1 MAELEGKVLDG
12 KYRLTRRLGSG
23 GVGTVYEAV
32 HELIGQ
38 KFALKVLKPEY
49 ATSPTLAQRLV
60 QEAKAASAVDH
71 PSIIKI
77 FDAGRTR
84 DGLTFLVMELLVG
97 QELSARIRGSA
108 DPVPFQEAVDITSDV
123 LDALVAAHA
132 KGIIHRDLKPE
143 NVFLTRGPHGQ
154 RWVKLL
160 DFGIA
165 KIVDHRM
172 AGPRLTHAGTVV
184 GTPFYMAPEH
194 ARGAR
199 DLDARVDV
207 YATGVM
213 LFEMLT
219 KRVPFDGQSYNEV
232 LAKVLSEP
240 FPRPRKF
247 NGNIP
252 EGLEAVLLRATA
264 KDRNARFPSA
274 AAFLEAL
281 TPFCSEA
288 PSAVFRLTEVAAFGR
303 ASKVGTE
310 DLEMV
315 PEESIPTLAGE
326 VPLADARPAPSR
338 PPRRDRPEDSPPGEP
353 KPDVARVETVRLPGD
368 ASETPEG
375 PPVER
380 EAGTL
385 MGAAVPAP
393 DRTRSRLALWISIG
407 VVAGVASA
415 TLIWSSLAGRSGDR
429 TPAAG
434 GPGPVVATDPAD
446 GGVAE
451 AASVASADGVPGA
464 SAADSGPSIAA
475 VPLVLEAG
483 ESPNPVPLDVLAG
496 GPDAGESRL
505 VTIRLLDVPPDAKL
519 WVDGSPSTNPFYIE
533 RSDAEHRLRIHAAGF
548 QPFSTTFTAPENM
561 GIPVRLLRAR
571 GPGSADAGDAR
582 DSRSGQLLPDPHLP
596 R

>member
-1 MAELEGKVLDG
+1 MAEFEGKVLDG

-38 KFALKVLKPEY
+38 KFAIKVLKPEY

-60 QEAKAASAVDH
+60 QEAKAASAIDH

-108 DPVPFQEAVDITSDV
+108 DPVPSEEAVDITSDV

-219 KRVPFDGQSYNEV
+219 KRVPFDGHSYNEV

-274 AAFLEAL
+274 AAFLEAV

-288 PSAVFRLTEVAAFGR
+288 PSAVFRLTEAAAFGR
-303 ASKVGTE
+303 ASKVGTG

-315 PEESIPTLAGE
+315 PEESIRRCGRVPSPTP
-326 VPLADARPAPSR
+326 V
-338 PPRRDRPEDSPPGEP
+338 PRRRGTAWNLAVRGA
-353 KPDVARVETVRLPGD
+353 KPDVAEAFTVRLPD
-368 ASETPEG
+368 DSPETSEG
-375 PPVER
+375 PQEER

-393 DRTRSRLALWISIG
+393 DRVRSRLALWISIG
-407 VVAGVASA
+407 VVVGVVAAA
-415 TLIWSSLAGRSGDR
+415 TLI
-429 TPAAG
+429 
-434 GPGPVVATDPAD
+434 
-446 GGVAE
+446 
-451 AASVASADGVPGA
+451 
-464 SAADSGPSIAA
+464 
-475 VPLVLEAG
+475 
-483 ESPNPVPLDVLAG
+483 
-496 GPDAGESRL
+496 
-505 VTIRLLDVPPDAKL
+505 
-519 WVDGSPSTNPFYIE
+519 
-533 RSDAEHRLRIHAAGF
+533 
-548 QPFSTTFTAPENM
+548 
-561 GIPVRLLRAR
+561 
-571 GPGSADAGDAR
+571 
-582 DSRSGQLLPDPHLP
+582 
-596 R
+596 